1 HLALASVADWA
12 WNPQGY
18 DEANAAERALYWVTG
33 SSAPVIAPL
42 IEASSSW
49 PPSAPQHPRL
59 SAVVAA
65 ALSGEPG
72 SLDSLERELTAL
84 AALPVQTA
92 GTAGRLHEDLRP
104 WIAAAGHAA
113 DAALLATELLRT
125 VLTGA
130 SDDLAEMRSLV
141 VAAQE
146 IADEDVPNV
155 LRSVL
160 PEYVRTVLEL
170 AGADIEIPDAD
181 SAANAS
187 SRE

>member
-1 HLALASVADWA
+1 
-12 WNPQGY
+12 
-18 DEANAAERALYWVTG
+18 
-33 SSAPVIAPL
+33 
-42 IEASSSW
+42 
-49 PPSAPQHPRL
+49 
-59 SAVVAA
+59 
-65 ALSGEPG
+65 
-72 SLDSLERELTAL
+72 
-84 AALPVQTA
+84 
-92 GTAGRLHEDLRP
+92 
-104 WIAAAGHAA
+104 
-113 DAALLATELLRT
+113 